1 MTVALIGPEQLAQ
14 LRKEAMQTEPEPQD
28 PQSPVV
34 EAPSP
39 SQEELDAANARVA
52 ELEAENAAREAAD
65 REATAVPT
73 GTNVADGGVVVS
85 PTGTE
90 EPAPAH
96 DFNPID
102 WLHRLA
108 VRIGAHDL
116 AAELPAHTDER

>member
-1 MTVALIGPEQLAQ
+1 
-14 LRKEAMQTEPEPQD
+14 MQTEPEPQD
-28 PQSPVV
+28 PPQPPVV
-34 EAPSP
+34 EAPGP

-52 ELEAENAAREAAD
+52 ELEAEKAAREAAD

-116 AAELPAHTDER
+116 AAELPAHTEDTATP